1 MRPTSR
7 QFAAALAGILL
18 LATATVSTAE
28 QDTTVRVGGGEI
40 RVTFDDGR
48 LAVGRNE
55 VLSWVRGAAHTVS
68 AYYGGFPVSRLDLRI
83 RPIIGDD
90 IGGTAYGWRRGI
102 DIRLGGNASS
112 DDLADD
118 WVLVH
123 EMLHMGHPQVG
134 DQHKWFKE
142 GLATYV
148 EPIARSRVGDLAARE
163 VWAELAQ
170 QLPQGQPRR
179 GDRGLDHT
187 PTWGRVY
194 WGGALYFFVA
204 DVRIRQHTDDRFGLQ
219 DALRAIVEAGGT
231 LDRRW
236 SLSKTLRI
244 GDEAIGESILTDLY
258 DRMADRPVTVDLDT
272 LWTQLGIQRG
282 LIRTDLDDDAPL
294 AHIRRA
300 ITGEPAE
307 STPGHHAGRG
317 LHAPGG

>member
-1 MRPTSR
+1 MRVASR
-7 QFAAALAGILL
+7 QFAAGLAGIILL
-18 LATATVSTAE
+18 QTTAAAAAPQPAS
-28 QDTTVRVGGGEI
+28 VRVGGGEI

-48 LAVGRNE
+48 LAVSRDE
-55 VLSWVRGAAHTVS
+55 VLSWVRQAAHTVG
-68 AYYGGFPVSRLDLRI
+68 AYYGGFPVPRLELRI
-83 RPIIGDD
+83 RPVIGDD

-102 DIRLGGNASS
+102 DIRLGGNAGT

-134 DQHKWFKE
+134 DKHKWFKE

-148 EPIARSRVGDLAARE
+148 EPIARARVGDLAARE

-204 DVRIRQHTDDRFGLQ
+204 DVRIRQRTENRFGLQ
-219 DALRAIVEAGGT
+219 DALRAIVDAGGT

-236 SLSKTLRI
+236 SLRETLRV
-244 GDEAIGESILTDLY
+244 GDEAVGEPVLTDLY
-258 DRMADRPVTVDLDT
+258 ERMDDQPMTVDLDA
-272 LWTQLGIQRG
+272 LWAKLGIQRS
-282 LIRTDLDDDAPL
+282 LIRTELDDDAPL
-294 AHIRRA
+294 AHVRRA
-300 ITGEPAE
+300 ITGGHQAREPDRTA
-307 STPGHHAGRG
+307 SQRLNPPG
-317 LHAPGG
+317 P